1 MQREKKTTI
10 ELEEKKSD
18 EEKKPLKTYENKL
31 VSLNEYA
38 LFLHIGYEVV
48 MIIYKQ

>member
-31 VSLNEYA
+31 VSLNEYV
-38 LFLHIGYEVV
+38 LFLYIRYEAVV
-48 MIIYKQ
+48 VTHKQ